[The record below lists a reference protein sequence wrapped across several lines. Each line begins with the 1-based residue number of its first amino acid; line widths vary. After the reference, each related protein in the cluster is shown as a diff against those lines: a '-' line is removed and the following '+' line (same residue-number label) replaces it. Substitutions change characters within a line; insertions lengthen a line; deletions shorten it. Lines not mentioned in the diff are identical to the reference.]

1 MSDSTYRLVYF
12 SRNHIAGSPKDVA
25 AEVSRILAVSQVNN
39 TLAGVTGAL
48 MFNDGCFGQVLEGP
62 LGAVETTFE
71 RIQQDDRH
79 GEVTLLA
86 FDPVESR
93 GFPNWSM
100 TFVGSGEDGQERY
113 GAIATQ
119 SGFDPS
125 RMSGDDLYAALTRL
139 LVEDELAT
147 A

>member
-1 MSDSTYRLVYF
+1 MSEGTYRLVYF
-12 SRNHIAGSPKDVA
+12 SRNHILGSPEDVA
-25 AEVSRILAVSQVNN
+25 AEIRRILAVSQANN
-39 TLAGVTGAL
+39 ARAGVTGAL

-62 LGAVETTFE
+62 LAAVEATFE
-71 RIQQDDRH
+71 RIQLDDRH

-86 FDPVESR
+86 FDPVEGR

-100 TFVGSGEDGQERY
+100 TFVGSGEGGQERY
-113 GAIATQ
+113 GAIVAQ

-139 LVEDELAT
+139 LVEDEA
-147 A
+147 AAA